1 MKRKIDKELKRG
13 ETFVMNRT
21 KLMVKHLG
29 DPYTINE
36 IANIYRRSL
45 NFADALFKN
54 KKIDEKEWRELKELY
69 TSILK
74 IAKRAI
80 EIEIE
85 YVESRIPEDIEN
97 LNIKFEDKPKRISK
111 NIKKKSTSNDVN

>member
-111 NIKKKSTSNDVN
+111 NIKKKSTSNDLN